1 MLSSL
6 ALPALA
12 VISALSVSTP
22 QDARSIMETVRA
34 KQVERWEGVD
44 NYTVDQTMG
53 GNRALIYYE
62 KFNISDDP
70 NNPAFRMI
78 PLTEI
83 SREEAEAMGFEP
95 LTPGQL
101 EASAGA
107 HDMLGEVMA
116 EHGATEGGMQPMG
129 DPRELFGATAGFLR
143 GAAAYQENDG
153 RADAAT
159 AIDHMATFA
168 GHARLVGKEKVGNRE
183 AFLLRA
189 DNLASVPEAQSSEQ
203 FTLETVSLWIDT
215 EDYVPLRLQMDGT
228 AKTDDGDRP
237 MTIEKLDQDFRQ
249 VGSLYEPFHVVLRIA
264 GLMGAMDPKERK
276 EMEEAMKEMEDLE
289 EKLKELPESQRK
301 MIMSRM
307 GPQIEMMEKMAAG
320 GAIEMPV
327 EINKIVVNQ
336 GPPGQIEMG
345 KAAAGAP

>member
-12 VISALSVSTP
+12 VSSALSAGAP
-22 QDARSIMETVRA
+22 QDAQSILETVRVR
-34 KQVERWEGVD
+34 QVERWASVE
-44 NYTVDQTMG
+44 NYTIDQTMG
-53 GNRALIYYE
+53 GNRSLIYFE
-62 KFNISDDP
+62 KFNIDGDP
-70 NNPAFRMI
+70 TNPAFRMV

-83 SREEAEAMGFEP
+83 SREQAEAMGFEP

-107 HDMLGEVMA
+107 HDVLGEVMA

-153 RADAAT
+153 RADAASG
-159 AIDHMATFA
+159 IQHMATFA
-168 GHARLVGKEKVGNRE
+168 RHARLVGKEEVGNRE

-189 DNLASVPEAQSSEQ
+189 DKLASVPEAQSSEQ

-215 EDYVPLRLQMDGT
+215 EDYVPLRLKMDGT
-228 AKTDDGDRP
+228 AKTHDGDRP
-237 MTIEKLDQDFRQ
+237 MTIEKLDQDYRA
-249 VGSLYEPFHVVLRIA
+249 VGSLYESHHQLMRIS
-264 GLMGAMDPKERK
+264 GVMDAMDPKERA
-276 EMEEAMKEMEDLE
+276 EMEKAVKEMEDLE

-320 GAIEMPV
+320 GAIEVPIEV
-327 EINKIVVNQ
+327 NRIVVNQ
-336 GPPGQIEMG
+336 GPPGQIAMG
-345 KAAAGAP
+345 KAAVGAP